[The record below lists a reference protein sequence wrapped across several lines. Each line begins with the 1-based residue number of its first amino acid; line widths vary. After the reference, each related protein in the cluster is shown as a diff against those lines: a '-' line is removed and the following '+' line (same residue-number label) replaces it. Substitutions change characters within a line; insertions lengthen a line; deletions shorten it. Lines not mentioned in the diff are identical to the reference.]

1 MPGNSTA
8 LRAAPTSARRSAD
21 AGPIN
26 AAAGG
31 QPDATFPRTVRK
43 TFKAIT
49 SPTQE
54 TILLRIPWGP
64 RLSVLFDAR
73 GAVGIGGGKLLIYA
87 VVESSQIPLSSTA
100 IPTTTSTLAVLA
112 EAACDS
118 YLVTAILATPLPPGT
133 SQIESYVYA
142 GSYAG
147 SV

>member
-1 MPGNSTA
+1 MPGNSA
-8 LRAAPTSARRSAD
+8 AVRATSSRRSPE
-21 AGPIN
+21 GPIN

-54 TILLRIPWGP
+54 TTLLRIPWGP

-73 GAVGIGGGKLLIYA
+73 GAIGIGGGSLLIYGI
-87 VVESSQIPLSSTA
+87 VESSQILLSTTA
-100 IPTTTSTLAVLA
+100 IAGPTTTLAVLA

-118 YLVTAILATPLPPGT
+118 YLVTAILGTPLPPGT
-133 SQIESYVYA
+133 TQVESYVYA
-142 GSYAG
+142 GTYAG
-147 SV
+147 SA